1 MAKAITEKNSI
12 SIKGILNVDTAD
24 NTIIVEIEDGE
35 ARELA
40 DILHN
45 YNGAEVAMTVASSI
59 DLA

>member
-24 NTIIVEIEDGE
+24 NTIIVELEDGE

-45 YNGAEVAMTVASSI
+45 YNGAEVTMTVANSI